1 MEQFK
6 KIKQF
11 GEWLEDDGAFKIRDY
26 LVKPTGL
33 GGNPVKGYKMN
44 YTVFLYAGSKDGND
58 HWLSIRSG
66 LSLDEAMIYVE
77 ERLGL
82 RQKENKQSMENGF
95 KDRIKEIL
103 KDTKLNE
110 NKTQKLNL
118 EYGKVIQAMNEARLD
133 EIARM
138 ADLLNELGLTNLDS
152 NAIYDIINNRLE
164 V

>member
-33 GGNPVKGYKMN
+33 GGNPVNGYKMQ

-82 RQKENKQSMENGF
+82 RQKENKLGIENGF
-95 KDRIKEIL
+95 KNRIKEIL
-103 KDTKLNE
+103 EDTELNE
-110 NKTQKLNL
+110 NKNQKLNL
-118 EYGKVIQAMNEARLD
+118 AYGKVIQAMNEARLD

-138 ADLLNELGLTNLDS
+138 VDLLNELGLTNLDS
-152 NAIYDIINNRLE
+152 NDIYDIINGTE
-164 V
+164 E